1 MKYLLP
7 LWLFIIPFTLLAQK
21 LDYPKEISNAEKLIT
36 DKKFDLAINAYSRI
50 SDSLTSEY
58 GSRDEGVLRV
68 QFVVAYLHFFTND
81 KQKGYKLINNFL
93 DSFFVQIPIYKK
105 LYYFFDPIIYST
117 FKVGNLNDTD
127 FILGYLEKSIPATRK
142 TFGETD
148 NDYKLNISEYISL
161 SASFVRMY
169 KFLDAEFQN
178 WNLNE
183 TKNQQELN
191 KNYWELYNKWINEK
205 VNVYEKDATLYF
217 YDFIDKSLTASE
229 KYHYNDTISAYY
241 LYVKALQSNNN
252 GNYDLSLKQLVES
265 KNKLEA
271 MNYKEDYYRTI
282 ILSIVDLLFT
292 TKDIKSTKEYLTI
305 IENDYEKYTPQQQN
319 NFCLAK
325 IVFDVFQQQG
335 INTLFNI
342 NIDSIEN
349 KYGCHIDK
357 NILKLFS
364 IGTGNNNKFI
374 ELTNSEEDNSD
385 NLDYNYILTNFDV
398 EIYKVQNYY
407 YKNDYTKAKK
417 IIENLK
423 KFLLYLDS
431 IQYDQSNIVYYD
443 MLFQV
448 NVHDSKIKKYT
459 NPNEKSIIY
468 RDLIDKNL
476 KLYYSTPNL
485 PPKYIYDTYD
495 LLETLA
501 NNLGL
506 YQKALSYNDTCIYY
520 VDNKLTNEDPT
531 GLIRSMLIDTKM
543 KLSHKLSKI
552 NDQEYLDYLIKS
564 FNLYDEKFS
573 SLKLSSIP
581 EILDYAYSL
590 KKSDILKEYTNKYI
604 TLVKYEASNQWVFRN
619 ISEQEGD
626 FRTWTRNL
634 DDMIYYAEN
643 LKFGSQIIN
652 DIYALKIGLKS
663 LNVGNITYLANYKQ
677 TDSNSYNNIKPL
689 QDLSIKYS
697 KMSLSELNN
706 NKITEDS
713 IAELQKNINFQIT
726 KLLQQSSKIPFD
738 INKYNLDSIRN
749 YLKKDECYVFHYY
762 KTSNQDSSRRVK
774 EFTGYRYGFRF
785 NLVNDGII
793 VESTAEKSPASTV
806 LKPTDRIIQ
815 VNNKTISNVKEMSDE
830 VYSSSSMNI
839 AIIRDKDTLNY
850 KLKRDSIFET
860 SNYFDDIFVIIDKY
874 NSEPKV
880 LSYIIK
886 PEDDDKKIWST
897 LYRNYSEGLKK
908 IYDERTYGIIF
919 KPLFD
924 EIKKYKTV
932 YYSLSGDLN
941 NYNIEQVFDTDSKK
955 YLSDEFDFYSCP
967 TLEDYYQI
975 KKSED
980 VKISNK
986 NIAIF
991 GNPDFS
997 KFSDALSANTNRSAW
1012 EDMSYYYSDSISKV
1026 SFSNLPYTKYEIDEI
1041 NKIGKSNG
1049 FIPIVYEGKLCSET
1063 NIKNLASPFILH
1075 VATHGYY
1082 FNNSNNTF
1090 VNKYSSIS
1098 NSLLNTGLILTE
1110 AKAKTNELNDGFLSA
1125 YEVLDLNLKNTELVV
1140 LSACETSLA
1149 SYNYTGS
1156 DVNSLQRSFRM
1167 AGTKAVLASKWK
1179 VPDEQ
1184 TGELMTEFY
1193 TNWLEK
1199 KMTKHQALQQAQL
1212 TLRKKYPEPYYWAAW
1227 VLYGE

>member
-1 MKYLLP
+1 MPLLG
-7 LWLFIIPFTLLAQK
+7 WAQK
-21 LDYPKEISNAEKLIT
+21 LDYLKEIANANKLIS
-36 DKKFDLAINAYSRI
+36 DKKFDQALNAFTII
-50 SDSLTSEY
+50 SDSITTEY
-58 GSRDEGVLRV
+58 DSRNKDVLSC
-68 QFVVAYLHFFTND
+68 QFMKAYLHFFVND
-81 KQKGYKLINNFL
+81 KKVGYQLMNNFF
-93 DSFFVQIPIYKK
+93 DSFFIAQKVDKELYKIVDNALFKYFKGNLKDTSFILTYLEKAIPSTRITFGVIDMEYQNNLMEYISMNTSFVRIHPFVEIEIQNWNMKDSNLQKLLNDLYWGIYKK
-105 LYYFFDPIIYST
+105 IDNNYWNI
-117 FKVGNLNDTD
+117 
-127 FILGYLEKSIPATRK
+127 LEKD
-142 TFGETD
+142 FG
-148 NDYKLNISEYISL
+148 LH
-161 SASFVRMY
+161 F
-169 KFLDAEFQN
+169 
-178 WNLNE
+178 
-183 TKNQQELN
+183 
-191 KNYWELYNKWINEK
+191 
-205 VNVYEKDATLYF
+205 TL
-217 YDFIDKSLTASE
+217 FIDKAFETAE

-241 LYVKALQSNNN
+241 LYCKGLQSYKN
-252 GNYDLSLKQLVES
+252 GDYALSLKQMIEVQ
-265 KNKLEA
+265 KRLERL
-271 MNYKEDYYRTI
+271 NYKEGYYRTTI
-282 ILSIVDLLFT
+282 FNILDLLYI
-292 TKDIKSTKEYLTI
+292 TKDIESIKYYLPI
-305 IENDYEKYTPQQQN
+305 IEHDFNNYTQPQQD
-319 NFCLAK
+319 NFCLEK
-325 IVFDVFQQQG
+325 LIL
-335 INTLFNI
+335 IIYKEKNI
-342 NIDSIEN
+342 NRIDFVSDSIE
-349 KYGCHIDK
+349 KIYGCHINQD
-357 NILKLFS
+357 ISKLIS
-364 IGTGNNNKFI
+364 IGTGDYNKFI
-374 ELTNSEEDNSD
+374 KLSNTNEDTANKI
-385 NLDYNYILTNFDV
+385 NYKYLLDNFDV
-398 EIYKVQNYY
+398 LIYRTQNYY
-407 YKNDYTKAKK
+407 YKNDYYKANS
-417 IIENLK
+417 IIEDLKNL
-423 KFLLYLDS
+423 LSYLDS
-431 IQYDQSNIVYYD
+431 IKYANTNIVYYD
-443 MLFQV
+443 MLFKV
-448 NVHDSKIKKYT
+448 NFYDSKIKKYLY
-459 NPNEKSIIY
+459 PNTKSILY
-468 RDLIDKNL
+468 RNLIDNSL
-476 KLYYSTPNL
+476 KVFYSIPNL
-485 PPKYIYDTYD
+485 PRSYIYETYGW
-495 LLETLA
+495 LEVLA

-520 VDNKLTNEDPT
+520 VDNKLTDDDAT
-531 GLIRSMLIDTKM
+531 GLIKSTLNDTRIE
-543 KLSHKLSKI
+543 LLHKLSKLS
-552 NDQEYLDYLIKS
+552 DEEYLDYLIKS
-564 FNLYDEKFS
+564 YNLYDEKFS
-573 SLKLSSIP
+573 SLKLSYIP
-581 EILDYAYSL
+581 EILDYAYLL
-590 KKSDILKEYTNKYI
+590 KKIDILKKYTIKYI
-604 TLVKYEASNQWVFRN
+604 TLVKYEVSNQWVFRN
-619 ISEQEGD
+619 ISEQEED
-626 FRTWTRNL
+626 LKIWTRNL
-634 DDMIYYAEN
+634 DDMIYYAKN
-643 LKFGSQIIN
+643 LKIGPQIVN

-663 LNVGNITYLANYKQ
+663 LDVGNITYLANYKL

-706 NKITEDS
+706 NIITEDS

-726 KLLQQSSKIPFD
+726 KLLQQSNKIPFD
-738 INKYNLDSIRN
+738 INKFNLDSIRK

-762 KTSNQDSSRRVK
+762 ESINKDSTKRVK
-774 EFTGYRYGFRF
+774 DFTGYRYGFGF

-793 VESTAEKSPASTV
+793 VESTAEKSPASSV

-815 VNNKTISNVKEMSDE
+815 VNDKTISNVKEMSDE
-830 VYSSSSMNI
+830 VYSSISMNI
-839 AIIRDKDTLNY
+839 KIIRDKDTLNY
-850 KLKRDSIFET
+850 KLKRDSIFEI
-860 SNYFDDIFVIIDKY
+860 SNYFDDIFVIIDKD

-880 LSYIIK
+880 LSYLIK
-886 PEDDDKKIWST
+886 PEDDDKKFWGT

-908 IYDERTYGIIF
+908 IYDERTFGIIF

-941 NYNIEQVFDTDSKK
+941 NYNIEQVYDTDSKK
-955 YLSDEFDFYSCP
+955 YLSDEFEFHSCP

-975 KKSED
+975 KKPED

-991 GNPDFS
+991 GNPDFT

-1063 NIKNLASPFILH
+1063 SIKNLASPFILH

-1125 YEVLDLNLKNTELVV
+1125 YEVLDLNLNNTELVV

-1179 VPDEQ
+1179 VPDKQ

-1193 TNWLEK
+1193 TNWLVN